1 MLLISAI
8 TIIMMIFFISIS
20 SVESKYVLIEDQLI
34 FTQALQPKF
43 EVINQMASYAV
54 QRVYHYLINYDK
66 IQQQLKME
74 DLQRTAI
81 Y

>member
-8 TIIMMIFFISIS
+8 TIMMIFFISIS
-20 SVESKYVLIEDQLI
+20 SAESKYVLIEDRLI
-34 FTQALQPKF
+34 FTQVLQPKF

-54 QRVYHYLINYDK
+54 QRAYHYLINYDK
-66 IQQQLKME
+66 IQQQLKIE

>member
-8 TIIMMIFFISIS
+8 TIMMIFFISIS
-20 SVESKYVLIEDQLI
+20 SVESKYVLIEDRLI
-34 FTQALQPKF
+34 FTQVLKPKI

-54 QRVYHYLINYDK
+54 QRAYHYLINNDK
-66 IQQQLKME
+66 IQQQLKIE

>member
-8 TIIMMIFFISIS
+8 TIMMIFFISIS
-20 SVESKYVLIEDQLI
+20 SVESKYVLIEDRLI
-34 FTQALQPKF
+34 FTQVLQPKF
-43 EVINQMASYAV
+43 EVINQMASYAI
-54 QRVYHYLINYDK
+54 QRACHYLINYDK
-66 IQQQLKME
+66 IQQQLKIE

>member
-8 TIIMMIFFISIS
+8 TIMMIFFISIS
-20 SVESKYVLIEDQLI
+20 SVESKYVLIEDRLI
-34 FTQALQPKF
+34 FTQVLQPKF

-54 QRVYHYLINYDK
+54 QRAYHYLINNDK
-66 IQQQLKME
+66 IQQQLKIE

>member
-8 TIIMMIFFISIS
+8 TIMMIFFISIS
-20 SVESKYVLIEDQLI
+20 SAESKYVLIEDRLI
-34 FTQALQPKF
+34 FTQVLQPKF

-54 QRVYHYLINYDK
+54 QRAYHYLINYDK
-66 IQQQLKME
+66 IQQQLKIE
-74 DLQRTAI
+74 DLRRTAI

>member
-8 TIIMMIFFISIS
+8 TIMMIFFISIS
-20 SVESKYVLIEDQLI
+20 SVESKYVLIEDRLI
-34 FTQALQPKF
+34 FTQVLKPKI

-54 QRVYHYLINYDK
+54 QRAYHYLINYDK
-66 IQQQLKME
+66 IQQQLKIE

>member
-8 TIIMMIFFISIS
+8 TIMMIFFISIS
-20 SVESKYVLIEDQLI
+20 SAESKYVLIEDQLI
-34 FTQALQPKF
+34 FTQVLQPKF

-54 QRVYHYLINYDK
+54 QRAYHYLINYDK
-66 IQQQLKME
+66 IQQQLKIE

>member
-8 TIIMMIFFISIS
+8 TIMMIFFISIS
-20 SVESKYVLIEDQLI
+20 SVESKYVLIEDRLI
-34 FTQALQPKF
+34 FTQVLKPKI

-54 QRVYHYLINYDK
+54 QRAYHYLINNDK
-66 IQQQLKME
+66 IQQQLKIE
-74 DLQRTAI
+74 DLQRAAI

>member
-8 TIIMMIFFISIS
+8 TIMMIFFISIS
-20 SVESKYVLIEDQLI
+20 SVESKYVLIKDRLI
-34 FTQALQPKF
+34 FTQVLKPKI

-54 QRVYHYLINYDK
+54 QRAYHYLINNDK
-66 IQQQLKME
+66 IQQQLKIE